1 MVSHIEQGQKFEWIV
16 LLPLFQKTRSK
27 WGASVE
33 HASEMAQAQLWDA
46 RNLQWKIL
54 FKRTWL
60 LLILLGRQKFFVHER
75 FEDICDAMKF
85 GVDKKKR
92 VFQRGKSVILVM
104 VRVINWISDIFC
116 VLSFYLIRSWDVG
129 DTFPGALKIS
139 AMYLRYVVPTTPGND
154 VSKCFI
160 WLAVIFRGNTWKMSE
175 NSGKSVDFGWHAGAL
190 LHPVSSLVHTARSIV
205 PRDDEITSLSA
216 VWILNGSA
224 LGFALIFFHEDQWHQ

>member
-1 MVSHIEQGQKFEWIV
+1 MV
-16 LLPLFQKTRSK
+16 
-27 WGASVE
+27 
-33 HASEMAQAQLWDA
+33 QAQLWDA

-139 AMYLRYVVPTTPGND
+139 AMYLRYVVPTTPGNN

-160 WLAVIFRGNTWKMSE
+160 WLAVIFRGKYLENVWKFWKKHGLWLTCGS
-175 NSGKSVDFGWHAGAL
+175 SVTPCELPCPHNKIY
-190 LHPVSSLVHTARSIV
+190 RSTRWWDHFII
-205 PRDDEITSLSA
+205 RCLDT
-216 VWILNGSA
+216 
-224 LGFALIFFHEDQWHQ
+224 